1 MKRKES
7 TDKTKPNQ
15 DLANQLKARLF
26 DKGKRLV
33 MKVLAM
39 VLYRQSSDRSKI
51 ITKYKQIKI
60 QLSLSQWEKQNRTIV

>member
-26 DKGKRLV
+26 DKGK
-33 MKVLAM
+33 
-39 VLYRQSSDRSKI
+39 
-51 ITKYKQIKI
+51 
-60 QLSLSQWEKQNRTIV
+60 